1 MKHIFF
7 KFAVISMLLPAV
19 SFFTACDKE
28 ELPPEEEQ
36 TDDDDQ
42 DDDSGSD
49 TEIVRSVSLNVTDFE
64 MTVGDEPYSLAAT
77 FEGDGTED
85 LAFEWTSSDP
95 QVATVTVSDGTVSS
109 ATVNA
114 VAEGTAVITISYKNE
129 EEGIDLSASAT
140 VTVKEQFVH
149 DGTLRILAI
158 GNSFSKDAVEQYL
171 YELFDAAGQ
180 ETVIGNMYIGGC
192 SLDTHWEN
200 ASNDN
205 AAYTYNE
212 IVGGA
217 KTETASQRLSEIIAS
232 EPWDYISL
240 QQVSGESGKYDTY
253 THLPDMIDYVE
264 GLATNPDMKIVLHQT
279 WAYQSGSTHADFPD
293 YDSDQMTMYNAIMQ
307 AVQQAVSDNPE
318 IKLVIP
324 SGTAVQNG
332 RTSYIGDTFC
342 RDGYHL
348 NVDYGRFTAACT
360 WFESIASDYESFAGN
375 SDVTFNTYK
384 PEAVSDYYAE
394 IAKAAAHAAVKEP
407 YSVTTLTDYQTPEI
421 TSDGN
426 TPMYI
431 DFGNNN
437 VSTELPWT
445 NNVRHPEVSESV
457 LWLTD
462 GEGNYTGASL
472 SIISAF
478 NSVWNGVG
486 TEKEVKNEIFEADGI
501 VFPYNVWTDGLVVGG
516 KKAEVGGDG
525 DKGPA
530 TIRLNGLDAS
540 KRYDFDVLTCRWE
553 GSTGPRKV
561 KLQLRGQTQ
570 SESVTVDTGM
580 PKDAAWSSYDLGSYV
595 SEFSG
600 IVPDS
605 DGCVYIDVTAVDTGH
620 ETVVEGH
627 INGLVITPAN

>member
-1 MKHIFF
+1 
-7 KFAVISMLLPAV
+7 MLLPAA

-36 TDDDDQ
+36 TDNNDQ

-49 TEIVRSVSLNVTDFE
+49 TEIVRSVKLNVAAFE
-64 MTVGDEPYSLAAT
+64 MTVGDEPYTLTAT
-77 FEGDGTED
+77 FEGEGTED
-85 LAFEWTSSDP
+85 LAFEWTSSNP
-95 QVATVTVSDGTVSS
+95 LVATVAVSGEAIPT
-109 ATVNA
+109 ATVTA
-114 VAEGTAVITISYKNE
+114 VAEGDAVITISYKDE
-129 EEGIDLSASAT
+129 TEGIDLSASAK
-140 VTVKEQFVH
+140 VTVKEEPFVH

-180 ETVIGNMYIGGC
+180 EAVIGNMYIGGC

-212 IVGGA
+212 IVGGV

-293 YDSDQMTMYNAIMQ
+293 YGSDQMTMYNAIMQ
-307 AVQQAVSDNPE
+307 TVQQAVSANPE

-431 DFGNNN
+431 DFGSQAASDSPWIN
-437 VSTELPWT
+437 VSDPG
-445 NNVRHPEVSESV
+445 VSESEI
-457 LWLTD
+457 WLSD
-462 GEGNYTGASL
+462 GNGDYTGASL
-472 SIISAF
+472 AITKAFDEVHQSAGYEPDQDF
-478 NSVWNGVG
+478 VLNGM
-486 TEKEVKNEIFEADGI
+486 T
-501 VFPYNVWTDGLVVGG
+501 FPLSAWKDGLKVTGTKG
-516 KKAEVGGDG
+516 EGDV
-525 DKGPA
+525 GPA
-530 TIRLNGLDAS
+530 EIRISGLDEGKTYTFS
-540 KRYDFDVLTCRWE
+540 IVSVRYNGTADARRTEFTVKGTSTETKTILQTLPQMSSVNEENQMSHFAEFTGVAPDV
-553 GSTGPRKV
+553 S
-561 KLQLRGQTQ
+561 
-570 SESVTVDTGM
+570 
-580 PKDAAWSSYDLGSYV
+580 
-595 SEFSG
+595 
-600 IVPDS
+600 
-605 DGCVYIDVTAVDTGH
+605 GCVYISVKGIDTGKAA
-620 ETVVEGH
+620 EGH
-627 INGLVITPAN
+627 INALVITPAN

>member
-140 VTVKEQFVH
+140 VTVSVPFAH

-158 GNSFSKDAVEQYL
+158 GNSFSQDAVEQYL

-180 ETVIGNMYIGGC
+180 EAVIGNMYIGGC

-200 ASNDN
+200 ASGDK
-205 AAYTYNE
+205 AAYDYRKVVDGVKNE
-212 IVGGA
+212 
-217 KTETASQRLSEIIAS
+217 TSSQKLSDIIAS

-318 IKLVIP
+318 IELVIP

-332 RTSYIGDTFC
+332 RTSYIGDAFC

-348 NVDYGRFTAACT
+348 NVDYGRFTAACA
-360 WFESIASDYESFAGN
+360 WFEAIASDYESFAGN
-375 SDVTFNTYK
+375 SDVTANAYK

-394 IAKAAAHAAVKEP
+394 IAKAAAHAAAQEP

-421 TSDGN
+421 TSDGK

-431 DFGNNN
+431 DFGSQAASDSPWIN
-437 VSTELPWT
+437 VSDPG
-445 NNVRHPEVSESV
+445 VSESEI
-457 LWLTD
+457 WLSD
-462 GEGNYTGASL
+462 GNGDYTGASL
-472 SIISAF
+472 AITKAFDEVHQSAGYEPDQDF
-478 NSVWNGVG
+478 ELNGM
-486 TEKEVKNEIFEADGI
+486 T
-501 VFPYNVWTDGLVVGG
+501 FPLSAWKDGLKVTGTKG
-516 KKAEVGGDG
+516 EGDV
-525 DKGPA
+525 GPA
-530 TIRLNGLDAS
+530 EIRISGLDEGKTYTFSIVAV
-540 KRYDFDVLTCRWE
+540 RYN
-553 GSTGPRKV
+553 GSVSARQTEFTVTGV
-561 KLQLRGQTQ
+561 ST
-570 SESVTVDTGM
+570 DTKTINQGLPQM
-580 PKDAAWSSYDLGSYV
+580 GSV
-595 SEFSG
+595 SEENQMSHFAEFTG
-600 IVPDS
+600 VAPDVS
-605 DGCVYIDVTAVDTGH
+605 GCVYISVKGIDTGSAA
-620 ETVVEGH
+620 EGH
-627 INGLVITPAN
+627 INALVISPSN